1 MLSLS
6 VLAVYAVLAAPP
18 VGVNAE
24 WPFDELILTNGGRF
38 RGLLLEES
46 VRGIR
51 FQTVRRAAGRPTVTL
66 TLFFNRDEVA
76 RIVRL
81 SEEDRQRLKQK
92 LGGLDPHGAG
102 ERKRMEE
109 LTLAPA
115 DWFGRP
121 NAAFT
126 YESDQFTLISGASE
140 EVTRRATV
148 RLEQIYTAF
157 ARLLPPRF
165 PAARKTTVY
174 LAGSPEEYRKLLGP
188 TAGPLLNPAV
198 YDPIGNRIVCGSDLR
213 RLGEEL
219 TATRLGH
226 QQQLAGIDRYEEN
239 IRTAYKGQKA
249 ELDRFHELAQR
260 ERRRIWAA
268 ERAND
273 RAFDQAT
280 RRLFALLYHEAFH
293 SYTGTFV
300 YPPRAAGSAS
310 SGAASSGSSPMNPAT
325 GELPRWLN
333 EGLAQIFET
342 AVVDAGEL
350 RVGHADAVR
359 LDRVQDR
366 LSGKTPGGLLS
377 VSELLRA
384 GPDTYLA
391 AHGSTE
397 ADAIRA
403 YLSSWAVA
411 FHLTFDRR
419 VVGTRAFDEYLV
431 QLNSGRDPVAAF
443 EKLVDQ
449 PLPAYEVDL
458 RDYLTRL
465 LPDGSLRPKP

>member
-1 MLSLS
+1 MPILGL
-6 VLAVYAVLAAPP
+6 VTVYAILAAPPVP

-24 WPFDELILTNGGRF
+24 WPFDELVLTNGGRF

-76 RIVRL
+76 RVQRL

-92 LGGLDPHGAG
+92 LDGLDPHGAG

-121 NAAFT
+121 NAALT

-140 EVTRRATV
+140 EITRRAAV

-174 LAGSPEEYRKLLGP
+174 LAGSPDEYRKLLGP
-188 TAGPLLNPAV
+188 TAGPILNPAV
-198 YDPIGNRIVCGSDLR
+198 YDAIGNRIVCGSDLR

-219 TATRLGH
+219 TATRIGH

-239 IRTAYKGQKA
+239 IRAAYKGQKA

-260 ERRRIWAA
+260 ERRRVWAA

-273 RAFDQAT
+273 RAFDLAT
-280 RRLFALLYHEAFH
+280 RHLFTLLYHEAFH
-293 SYTGTFV
+293 SYAGTFV
-300 YPPRAAGSAS
+300 YPPRSGETAGNA
-310 SGAASSGSSPMNPAT
+310 PVT

-350 RVGHADAVR
+350 RAGHADTLR
-359 LDRVQDR
+359 LQRVQDR
-366 LSGKTPGGLLS
+366 LSGKKPGGILP

-403 YLSSWAVA
+403 YLSAWAVA

-419 VVGTRAFDEYLV
+419 VIGTRAFDAYLTS
-431 QLNSGRDPVAAF
+431 LHSGDEPVAAF
-443 EKLVDQ
+443 EKLVGQD
-449 PLPAYEVDL
+449 LPGYEADL
-458 RDYLTRL
+458 KDFFTRL
-465 LPDGSLRPKP
+465 LPDGSLRPKR